1 MLIGFERGM
10 TVHLVKLCVGV
21 ETVQELKV
29 WQVERLKRLKRAGKT
44 PVLCHRTL
52 QAPRRRDEVLDGGSL
67 YWVIKGVIL
76 VRQRIVDLRPDTKD
90 DGVACCG
97 IALDPELVATRAQAR
112 RVFQGWRYLPAA
124 DAPADL
130 RVVGKDEGDMPT
142 AMRADLREL
151 RLIDF

>member
-1 MLIGFERGM
+1 MGSTGEM
-10 TVHLVKLCVGV
+10 TVHLVKLCVGCD
-21 ETVQELKV
+21 TVQDLKD
-29 WQVERLKRLKRAGKT
+29 WQVERLKQLKRAGKT
-44 PVLCHRTL
+44 PELCHRTL
-52 QAPRRRDEVLDGGSL
+52 QSPRRRDEVLDGGSL
-67 YWVIKGVIL
+67 YWVIRGVIL

-97 IALDPELVATRAQAR
+97 IVLDPQLVATRAQAR
-112 RVFQGWRYLPAA
+112 RAFQGWRYLPAA

-130 RVVGKDEGDMPT
+130 RVVGEDEGEMPK

>member
-1 MLIGFERGM
+1 M

-29 WQVERLKRLKRAGKT
+29 WQDERLKRLKRAGKT
-44 PVLCHRTL
+44 PELCHRTL
-52 QAPRRRDEVLDGGSL
+52 QAPRRREEVLDGGSL

-76 VRQRIVDLRPDTKD
+76 VRQRILDLRPDIKD
-90 DGVACCG
+90 DGTACCG
-97 IALDPELVATRAQAR
+97 IVLDRELVATRAQAR
-112 RVFQGWRYLPAA
+112 RAFQGWRYLPAA

-130 RVVGKDEGDMPT
+130 RVVESDNSEMPK